1 MQKASRPNATHNDS
15 FLVAHGAKIINV
27 AKGFSGTDMMHFRSS
42 IIHLDWAEYGYFC
55 TLYPSFMELNKE
67 TTLKIAQL
75 AKLSFS
81 EKELEEIQQ
90 DLSQMIGFVEKL
102 NEIDTTG
109 VQPLTH
115 ISGSTNRLRADDIKG
130 SISSE
135 EAFKNAPFTKEDFF
149 TVPKVIKK

>member
-1 MQKASRPNATHNDS
+1 
-15 FLVAHGAKIINV
+15 
-27 AKGFSGTDMMHFRSS
+27 
-42 IIHLDWAEYGYFC
+42 
-55 TLYPSFMELNKE
+55 MELNKD
-67 TTLKIAQL
+67 TTKKLAQL

-81 EKELEEIQQ
+81 EEELDIIQR

-115 ISGSTNRLRADDIKG
+115 IGNVENRLREDEVRG
-130 SISSE
+130 SITAE
-135 EAFKNAPFTKEDFF
+135 EAFKNAPSSTDQFF

>member
-1 MQKASRPNATHNDS
+1 
-15 FLVAHGAKIINV
+15 
-27 AKGFSGTDMMHFRSS
+27 
-42 IIHLDWAEYGYFC
+42 
-55 TLYPSFMELNKE
+55 MELNKD
-67 TTLKIAQL
+67 TTKKIAQL

-81 EKELEEIQQ
+81 EKELDSIQH

-115 ISGSTNRLRADDIKG
+115 IGNVENRLREDEVKG
-130 SISSE
+130 SIAAE
-135 EAFKNAPFTKEDFF
+135 DTFKNAPSAADQFF

>member
-1 MQKASRPNATHNDS
+1 MVIFAAQT
-15 FLVAHGAKIINV
+15 
-27 AKGFSGTDMMHFRSS
+27 SS
-42 IIHLDWAEYGYFC
+42 
-55 TLYPSFMELNKE
+55 MELNKQ
-67 TTLKIAQL
+67 TTLKLAQL

-81 EKELEEIQQ
+81 EEELDEIQK

-115 ISGSTNRLRADDIKG
+115 MGTDGNRLREDEIKG
-130 SISSE
+130 SIDN
-135 EAFKNAPFTKEDFF
+135 ATALKNAPTTEGPFF